1 MKHSK
6 FTLSFILS
14 FFLLFS
20 NFAKAQSDSD
30 NQALAALGILYLA
43 NGYDSDDK
51 SFFATN
57 KYGVSDLLIE
67 KLEIPID
74 EMETGDFRVL
84 QTGESQTLFYKK
96 EEGLLRP
103 YDIIVKTDRYYLLSP
118 YAKSDICDYK
128 ANTVLFIPEKNY
140 LKYVETPFSFSLRK
154 DLAKKLDE
162 ELGIEINPKD
172 FGRFCE
178 MLAHIK
184 NQVESR
190 LD

>member
-20 NFAKAQSDSD
+20 NFVKAQSDSD

-43 NGYDSDDK
+43 NGYDSGDK

-74 EMETGDFRVL
+74 EM

-103 YDIIVKTDRYYLLSP
+103 YDVIVKTDRYYLLSP
-118 YAKSDICDYK
+118 YAKSDICDY
-128 ANTVLFIPEKNY
+128 
-140 LKYVETPFSFSLRK
+140 
-154 DLAKKLDE
+154 
-162 ELGIEINPKD
+162 
-172 FGRFCE
+172 
-178 MLAHIK
+178 
-184 NQVESR
+184 
-190 LD
+190 